1 MRCFEAGARCT
12 RQSSHG
18 SQGHHMVLGRACS
31 EGSIVTGRPVRTG
44 SHPTQDRS
52 LVSRPWFLA
61 DSRHTL
67 AWTLVPLAGSRPKL
81 AARIAGGGAAC
92 FPGGREV
99 PAGSGTLRPSFPSRT
114 CPGQR
119 GQETAHSCSDAHGN
133 VSEPGLCLAAGG
145 SAGGRWSSSP
155 GRRGP
160 SPSSGRCGE
169 TPRARQVA
177 DTGAGAGG
185 RGPGAGVARP
195 GSGARLTVVTRK
207 QHPRVPGAVRGSP
220 WSP

>member
-1 MRCFEAGARCT
+1 MPSAE
-12 RQSSHG
+12 
-18 SQGHHMVLGRACS
+18 
-31 EGSIVTGRPVRTG
+31 
-44 SHPTQDRS
+44 
-52 LVSRPWFLA
+52 SRL
-61 DSRHTL
+61 
-67 AWTLVPLAGSRPKL
+67 KL
-81 AARIAGGGAAC
+81 AACIAGSGAAC

-119 GQETAHSCSDAHGN
+119 GQETAHSCSDTHGD
-133 VSEPGLCLAAGG
+133 VSEPGLCLAAGA

-155 GRRGP
+155 GRRSP

-207 QHPRVPGAVRGSP
+207 QHPRVPGAVGGLPGARDGSSLEGEAP
-220 WSP
+220 LPGPTCCPSALWVGVAAYGFVGAHVWTGASAKLWVCNIPHKEKRSSQVPLK